1 MLLKIS
7 LVLAIL
13 VGAATLFFTG
23 NVKEKIDTL
32 NTNLSAAETAKK
44 SAEDAQRKASDEAK
58 KSKAAYEA
66 ATKELNA
73 ATNLLGE
80 VSKNLTV
87 QQKRADKASS
97 ELTTMTEERNTARQE
112 LNQWTALG
120 IPVDKVRESLA
131 STKRLETERDALTT
145 EKKVILRRATELQ
158 ARLDRYERPEDRE
171 IALPAGTKGKVVAVD
186 PKYDFVVLDI
196 GANQQLVEGAK
207 MLVNR
212 DGKLVAKVK
221 ITHVEPNRA
230 IANIIPEWKQDD
242 VVEGDQVVY

>member
-23 NVKEKIDTL
+23 SVKQKIDDQTARA
-32 NTNLSAAETAKK
+32 NAAETAQKT
-44 SAEDAQRKASDEAK
+44 AEDKERTARNDAK
-58 KSKAAYEA
+58 KSKEA
-66 ATKELNA
+66 FENASKELNQ
-73 ATNLLGE
+73 ATNVLGE
-80 VSKNLTV
+80 VTKNLAI
-87 QQKRADKASS
+87 QQKRADKASTD
-97 ELTTMTEERNTARQE
+97 LVGMTEERNQARQE

-120 IPVDKVRESLA
+120 FPIDKVREQLA
-131 STKRLETERDALTT
+131 QNKQLTT
-145 EKKVILRRATELQ
+145 ERAAMQTENKTLLRRSTELQ

-171 IALPAGTKGKVVAVD
+171 VPLPAGTKGKVVAVD

-212 DGKLVAKVK
+212 DGRLVAKVK
-221 ITHVEPNRA
+221 ITRVEQNRA
-230 IANIIPEWKQDD
+230 IANIMPEWKQDE
-242 VVEGDQVVY
+242 VLEGDQVVY